1 LRVVKVEQAAGGI
14 EVIYSNGI
22 KEEIENGRFERK
34 DASGRTVVERRATQA
49 DLARIRSNVSN
60 SGLQSPQTSLPGG
73 SEVRSVEVSSRAIE
87 VRYATGWKEEIE
99 GGRYEMKDPNN
110 NTVVERR
117 ATQADVDRMRS
128 LAGR

>member
-1 LRVVKVEQAAGGI
+1 VKVEQAAGGI
-14 EVIYSNGI
+14 EVTYSNGVR
-22 KEEIENGRFERK
+22 EEIESGRFERK

-49 DLARIRSNVSN
+49 DLARMRSKVSN
-60 SGLQSPQTSLPGG
+60 SGLESSRTSLPGG

>member
-1 LRVVKVEQAAGGI
+1 
-14 EVIYSNGI
+14 
-22 KEEIENGRFERK
+22 
-34 DASGRTVVERRATQA
+34 
-49 DLARIRSNVSN
+49 
-60 SGLQSPQTSLPGG
+60 LQSPQTSLPGG

-117 ATQADVDRMRS
+117 ATQADVNRMRA
-128 LAGR
+128 LADN